1 MNESPVKIWLGM
13 NFQGW
18 IRLLKKNQFDFDRAH
33 WRDVLL
39 ITLVSISH
47 ALRRRWQRRFLGR
60 KIERTA
66 VHDAPLFIIGHW
78 RSGTTYLHNLF
89 SQDPRFVYPTTS
101 QCMSPNSF
109 LLVGPVGKLITRRLL
124 SPSKR
129 PMDEMDLSFESPQE
143 DEFALC
149 NLGLPSPY
157 LKVAFPNR
165 PEPYPESLDL
175 EGLDPRL
182 LDQWKKGFIHFLK
195 TVSYA
200 RPGRILLKSPTHT
213 CRIKTLLELF
223 PKAQFLH
230 IVRSPYSVIPSTINL
245 WKKIYP
251 SQALHEPDFSGLE
264 SYVFGQYEHVMRR
277 VEETRELLPAGQF
290 YEVRYEEIVPDPAGA
305 LAKVYAKLKLGT
317 FEEVRPKVEKY
328 LATLSGYRKNRW
340 DLAPELRDR
349 IAKECDWVIR
359 KYGYLKEGQS

>member
-13 NFQGW
+13 NLQGW
-18 IRLLKKNQFDFDRAH
+18 FRLLKMNQFDFDSAH
-33 WRDVLL
+33 RRDVAV
-39 ITLVSISH
+39 ITLASVSH
-47 ALRRRWQRRFLGR
+47 ALRRRWQRRFMGG
-60 KIERTA
+60 KIERT
-66 VHDAPLFIIGHW
+66 VLHDAPLFIIGHW

-109 LLVGPVGKLITRRLL
+109 LLVGPVGKFITRRLL

-129 PMDEMDLSFESPQE
+129 PMDEMDISFESPQE
-143 DEFALC
+143 DEFGLC

-165 PEPYPESLDL
+165 PEPYPGSLDL

-182 LDQWKKGFIHFLK
+182 LDQWKKGFVHFLK

-200 RPGRILLKSPTHT
+200 KPGRILLKSPTRT

-245 WKKIYP
+245 WHKIYP
-251 SQALHEPDFSGLE
+251 MQALQQPDFSGLE
-264 SYVFGQYEHVMRR
+264 SYVFEQYDHVMKR
-277 VEETRELLPAGQF
+277 VEETKSLVPAGQF
-290 YEVRYEEIVPDPAGA
+290 CEVRYEDVVPDPAGA
-305 LAKVYAKLKLGT
+305 MARVYAELKLGA
-317 FEEVRPKVEKY
+317 FEEVRPNVEKY
-328 LATLSGYRKNRW
+328 LATLHGYKKNRW
-340 DLAPELRDR
+340 DLSPVLRER
-349 IAKECDWVIR
+349 IAKQCDRVIR
-359 KYGYLKEGQS
+359 KYGYSNGG